1 MRVVGEG
8 GQGVRGGGG
17 AVRFGFIYAA
27 MKSTEENPTR
37 VF

>member
-1 MRVVGEG
+1 MVGEG
-8 GQGVRGGGG
+8 GQGVRGGGHR
-17 AVRFGFIYAA
+17 ARGFIYAA